1 MKSFKIK
8 GIIFFL
14 FSLCTY
20 TMVAQNIVK
29 GTVRSE
35 NGREVVY
42 ASVRLLRSDSTFVQ
56 GTMTDSIGNYR
67 LQDVAAGDYLLSV
80 SSMGYTPQWH
90 AFMVENQDKELP
102 LFTLKESSMMLGE
115 VEVKG
120 SSFIRQKDRV
130 LIIPEEQQVKHA
142 STGYDLLYN
151 LMIPGVSVDLRK
163 GVVNTLL
170 GEATLY
176 INGQKADYREVRALR
191 PKDVEKI
198 EYFEMPTGKYV
209 GDKTSINYILKEKH
223 TGGYVSL
230 DGIQNIGYLGGDYNA
245 NLKIMHKN
253 TSYTLFAGHSMER
266 NGGVRT
272 DKEDTFYFPEGEI
285 NRTTCVDDARLK
297 KNSQY
302 MQLNINNSNDKRVL
316 AGKLSFV
323 RQDMPEN
330 YSSSVLSYSGASA
343 GNVRSVN
350 EIYQTGLK
358 PSLNLYGG
366 FQLGKTQ
373 YLDVNLTTTYTNN
386 DYIRKYNEDS
396 YHSYTKAN
404 EELYNIDFSADYNI
418 QLKHDNSFGLNFSHL
433 HLVSSSKYQ
442 GDFSKWSHLWTS
454 ETLFMGQYNQNI
466 GKVYLSLQFG
476 GDLLQYRLHG
486 NDAER
491 YLSPHAN
498 ILLNY
503 QIKSGHS
510 LMYGLNTGN
519 SNPPIEWLADVD
531 QRIDSLSVKRGNPYL
546 DKSDYY
552 ISYLVYAFQKR
563 KINMQVSAYYFGA
576 VNSTFSD
583 YYIEGNKLV
592 DSFHT
597 DGNFHQLRGGVSL
610 TYKLLSNLHVRLSGF
625 YRYNKISGKI
635 EMKRNEWGGSADVNY
650 YWKDFIFNV
659 HGKSTGRTLENNPA
673 FINTPAIYGA
683 FVRWNYNGWMIEVG
697 TDNTFSRRNRNVMY
711 LHTDAYRFHNVSYS
725 EVYQK
730 TGYIKVAYTFD
741 FGKKTSKDQRD
752 VNTTINSAIL
762 KAE

>member
-245 NLKIMHKN
+245 NLKIRHKN

>member
-102 LFTLKESSMMLGE
+102 LFTLKESSMILGE

>member
-531 QRIDSLSVKRGNPYL
+531 
-546 DKSDYY
+546 
-552 ISYLVYAFQKR
+552 
-563 KINMQVSAYYFGA
+563 
-576 VNSTFSD
+576 
-583 YYIEGNKLV
+583 
-592 DSFHT
+592 
-597 DGNFHQLRGGVSL
+597 
-610 TYKLLSNLHVRLSGF
+610 
-625 YRYNKISGKI
+625 
-635 EMKRNEWGGSADVNY
+635 
-650 YWKDFIFNV
+650 
-659 HGKSTGRTLENNPA
+659 
-673 FINTPAIYGA
+673 
-683 FVRWNYNGWMIEVG
+683 
-697 TDNTFSRRNRNVMY
+697 
-711 LHTDAYRFHNVSYS
+711 
-725 EVYQK
+725 
-730 TGYIKVAYTFD
+730 
-741 FGKKTSKDQRD
+741 
-752 VNTTINSAIL
+752 
-762 KAE
+762 